1 MPEGHELKSLLAI
14 VALALTACASD
25 GATASGS
32 DAGSSGSPA
41 TEGGANDGSGG
52 SLAAEGGASDGGSPA
67 SGANTGNG
75 GAPGAAGA
83 DNASGTSNS
92 GAPGAAGADNGS
104 NAGSCG
110 TPTELVA
117 SINGVP
123 FCFPMH
129 GATMPKNPPQQTIA
143 FGSTE
148 DSLSRTLTV
157 SFPGPDIGVFACNMV
172 YREVSAMGHTGN
184 STSCTLKVTEVGT
197 GSPTIIK
204 GTFSAVLPY
213 TDGPAPAGM
222 YTITDGSFTI
232 ERNLN

>member
-75 GAPGAAGA
+75 
-83 DNASGTSNS
+83 